1 VDLLRHIFKQK
12 FDVLVQLNQEVAAH
26 EARVRKSINEK
37 ASRGDEEA
45 KALKERNK
53 LLTKERVSRLRERNK
68 TK

>member
-1 VDLLRHIFKQK
+1 MDLLRPIFKQK
-12 FDVLVQLNQEVAAH
+12 IDVLVQLNQEVAAH

-37 ASRGDEEA
+37 ASPGDEEA